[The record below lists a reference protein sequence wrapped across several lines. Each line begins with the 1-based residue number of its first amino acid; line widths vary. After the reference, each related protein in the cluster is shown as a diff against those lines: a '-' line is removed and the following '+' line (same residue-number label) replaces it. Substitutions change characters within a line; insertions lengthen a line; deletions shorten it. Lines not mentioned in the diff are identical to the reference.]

1 MGNNPPVADQNADRL
16 AERLDV
22 RRDVRQLAWL
32 QDRDIVRQGSLLNA
46 RCNQLLTTPPA
57 RVWLGHDEAHS
68 KAGCEQLVERN
79 VAKILSPKE
88 YDWL

>member
-1 MGNNPPVADQNADRL
+1 MRNNPSVADQNAHWL
-16 AERLDV
+16 AECLDV
-22 RRDVRQLAWL
+22 RPDVRQLAWL
-32 QDRDIVRQGSLLNA
+32 QDRDIVGQGGLLHG
-46 RCNQLLTTPPA
+46 RRNQLLTTPPA
-57 RVWLGHDEAHS
+57 RVWLGHDEAYS

>member
-1 MGNNPPVADQNADRL
+1 MRC
-16 AERLDV
+16 
-22 RRDVRQLAWL
+22 DVRQLAWL
-32 QDRDIVRQGSLLNA
+32 QDRNSVGQSSLLDA

-57 RVWLGHDEAHS
+57 CIWLGHDQAHS
-68 KAGCEQLVERN
+68 KASCEQLGERN

>member
-1 MGNNPPVADQNADRL
+1 M
-16 AERLDV
+16 
-22 RRDVRQLAWL
+22 
-32 QDRDIVRQGSLLNA
+32 RQGSLLHV
-46 RCNQLLTTPPA
+46 RRNQLLTTPPA

>member
-1 MGNNPPVADQNADRL
+1 M
-16 AERLDV
+16 
-22 RRDVRQLAWL
+22 
-32 QDRDIVRQGSLLNA
+32 RQGSLLNA
-46 RCNQLLTTPPA
+46 RRNQLLTTPPA

-68 KAGCEQLVERN
+68 KAGCEQLGERN

>member
-1 MGNNPPVADQNADRL
+1 M
-16 AERLDV
+16 
-22 RRDVRQLAWL
+22 RRDIAELARL

-46 RCNQLLTTPPA
+46 RRNQLLTTPSA